1 MGPLSAR
8 EPPSAGAVANFLGQK
23 YDFIYQAVPDI
34 RAALGLDVEAV
45 QQAYLRLYRQPLLVD
60 VLLNPRCCN

>member
-1 MGPLSAR
+1 MERNAPQWAHLVPENPQVRA
-8 EPPSAGAVANFLGQK
+8 AVANFLGQK

-45 QQAYLRLYRQPLLVD
+45 QQAYL
-60 VLLNPRCCN
+60 